1 MNATAPLSGC
11 TQKHAAFATVAR
23 RRRRWRVLECFEIR
37 PCHFA
42 IKTRLRP
49 LHRMP
54 PKIALTLAAAAC
66 LLVAAPPGWGAGL
79 GPIEAPTLSTLIP
92 TPASASKFVRRWAG
106 GPQWRAQSAAS
117 NGTAQS
123 GEDPVDLIEAQV
135 RQLLG
140 DAQRQQLQLALLRQ
154 RLAAAESVSAWVPF
168 LLLGAV
174 ALVVMVV
181 WLALRGQRLQRLLRV
196 QTRRADA
203 LADAEADALA
213 EAGVASAPA
222 AMTAGGTPLFA
233 TRPAASM
240 VAMAGPG
247 AMLAGQAAA
256 ASAGRPAAAP
266 VLQNVSTPPLATD
279 ARGAALRERNPL
291 SLGTGVPQRPVSVE
305 ELLDL
310 DQQVDFFIVLGQ
322 AQSAVDLLLSHVR
335 ATGGANA
342 LPYLRL
348 LQIYRQQGDEE
359 AFERT
364 RDRFNQRF
372 NAQAPDWR
380 GDLAA
385 GRCLEQYPD
394 IIVRLQRAW
403 PQPLRAETELE
414 SLLLR
419 RDDLEPF
426 DLPAFHDILTLH
438 ALVRDLPA
446 LPVVP
451 TLPALSSPA
460 APAPMAVPDHPAS
473 LDQVDLLLPLGE
485 ETPDI
490 TSPRPRVA
498 EPGTVARA
506 MLADWVFARAATGLP
521 IPGAVPAPNPAD
533 LTRSMH
539 GMDLNLDL
547 DLDLTDYGPAPREF
561 TRPAAFTDVDMRH
574 DSRMS
579 DLAAFDD
586 SDLLPPATTRR

>member
-1 MNATAPLSGC
+1 
-11 TQKHAAFATVAR
+11 
-23 RRRRWRVLECFEIR
+23 
-37 PCHFA
+37 
-42 IKTRLRP
+42 
-49 LHRMP
+49 MP
-54 PKIALTLAAAAC
+54 PKIALIIAAASCLLLAA
-66 LLVAAPPGWGAGL
+66 PSGFGGGL
-79 GPIEAPTLSTLIP
+79 GSLQASPLAAIIP
-92 TPASASKFVRRWAG
+92 TPTRAAKFVRRWTG
-106 GPQWRAQSAAS
+106 GPVWHVQAATDNS
-117 NGTAQS
+117 SPDAS
-123 GEDPVDLIEAQV
+123 EDPVGVIESQV
-135 RQLLG
+135 RQLQG

-154 RLAAAESVSAWVPF
+154 RLAATESVSAWVPF
-168 LLLGAV
+168 LVLGAV
-174 ALVVMVV
+174 ALVALAV

-203 LADAEADALA
+203 LADADAAPAD
-213 EAGVASAPA
+213 AGVASAPP

-233 TRPAASM
+233 PRPASSV
-240 VAMAGPG
+240 VAMTGPG
-247 AMLAGQAAA
+247 AMLAGQGVAPSPARL
-256 ASAGRPAAAP
+256 ASAFEQRTASAQP
-266 VLQNVSTPPLATD
+266 VATD
-279 ARGAALRERNPL
+279 GRGAGLRQHSPL

-359 AFERT
+359 SFERT

-372 NAQAPDWR
+372 NAQAPDWH

-403 PQPLRAETELE
+403 VQPARAITELE

-446 LPVVP
+446 LLVVSSAATPASAP
-451 TLPALSSPA
+451 T
-460 APAPMAVPDHPAS
+460 AVPDRPAP
-473 LDQVDLLLPLGE
+473 LDQVDVLLPLGE
-485 ETPDI
+485 EPLDI
-490 TSPRPRVA
+490 TSPLPRMA
-498 EPGTVARA
+498 EAGTAARA
-506 MLADWVFARAATGLP
+506 MLADWVFARAATALP
-521 IPGAVPAPNPAD
+521 SAGSAPVPNPAD
-533 LTRSMH
+533 QTRSMRR
-539 GMDLNLDL
+539 LDL

-574 DSRMS
+574 DSRLS

-586 SDLLPPATTRR
+586 SDLLPPVTTRR

>member
-1 MNATAPLSGC
+1 
-11 TQKHAAFATVAR
+11 
-23 RRRRWRVLECFEIR
+23 
-37 PCHFA
+37 
-42 IKTRLRP
+42 
-49 LHRMP
+49 MP
-54 PKIALTLAAAAC
+54 PKIALTIAAAAC
-66 LLVAAPPGWGAGL
+66 VLLAAPPGWGAGL
-79 GPIEAPTLSTLIP
+79 GLIQTPTRSSLNP
-92 TPASASKFVRRWAG
+92 TPASAAKFVRRWAG
-106 GPQWRAQSAAS
+106 GPVWRAPAAT
-117 NGTAQS
+117 GKLTAQA
-123 GEDPVDLIEAQV
+123 GEDPVGVIEAQV

-154 RLAAAESVSAWVPF
+154 RLAAAESASAWVPF
-168 LLLGAV
+168 LLLGAL
-174 ALVVMVV
+174 ALVVLAV

-203 LADAEADALA
+203 LADAEAEALA
-213 EAGVASAPA
+213 DAGVASAPT

-233 TRPAASM
+233 TRPATSV
-240 VAMAGPG
+240 VAMTGPG
-247 AMLAGQAAA
+247 AMLAGQGVA
-256 ASAGRPAAAP
+256 ASADRLATASLPRTASA
-266 VLQNVSTPPLATD
+266 PPLATD
-279 ARGAALRERNPL
+279 SRGAALRQHNPL

-359 AFERT
+359 SFERT

-438 ALVRDLPA
+438 AVVRDLPA

-451 TLPALSSPA
+451 SVPALASAA
-460 APAPMAVPDHPAS
+460 APAPMAAPDPPDP
-473 LDQVDLLLPLGE
+473 LGQVDLLLPLGE
-485 ETPDI
+485 EPLDI
-490 TSPRPRVA
+490 TSPRPRMA
-498 EPGTVARA
+498 EPGSVARA

-521 IPGAVPAPNPAD
+521 TPGDAPAPNPVD
-533 LTRSMH
+533 QTRSMPRL
-539 GMDLNLDL
+539 DLDL

-574 DSRMS
+574 DSRLS

-586 SDLLPPATTRR
+586 SDLLPPVTTRR

>member
-1 MNATAPLSGC
+1 
-11 TQKHAAFATVAR
+11 
-23 RRRRWRVLECFEIR
+23 
-37 PCHFA
+37 
-42 IKTRLRP
+42 
-49 LHRMP
+49 MP
-54 PKIALTLAAAAC
+54 PKIALTIAAAAC
-66 LLVAAPPGWGAGL
+66 LLLAAPPGLGAGL
-79 GPIEAPTLSTLIP
+79 GPMQAPTRSCLNP
-92 TPASASKFVRRWAG
+92 TPAFAAKFVRRWAG
-106 GPQWRAQSAAS
+106 GPVWRAPAAT
-117 NGTAQS
+117 GKRTAQA
-123 GEDPVDLIEAQV
+123 GEDPVGVIEAQV

-140 DAQRQQLQLALLRQ
+140 DAQRQQLQLTLLRQ
-154 RLAAAESVSAWVPF
+154 RLAAAESASAWVPF
-168 LLLGAV
+168 LLLGAL
-174 ALVVMVV
+174 ALVVLAV

-203 LADAEADALA
+203 LADAEAEALA
-213 EAGVASAPA
+213 EAGVASAPT

-233 TRPAASM
+233 TRPATSV
-240 VAMAGPG
+240 VAMTGPA
-247 AMLAGQAAA
+247 AMLAGQGVA
-256 ASAGRPAAAP
+256 ASADRLATASLPRTASA
-266 VLQNVSTPPLATD
+266 PPLAAD
-279 ARGAALRERNPL
+279 SRSAALRQHNPL

-359 AFERT
+359 SFERT

-372 NAQAPDWR
+372 NAHAPDWR

-394 IIVRLQRAW
+394 IVVRLQRAW

-451 TLPALSSPA
+451 SVPALSSAA
-460 APAPMAVPDHPAS
+460 APAPVDVPDHHAP

-485 ETPDI
+485 ETLDI

-521 IPGAVPAPNPAD
+521 TPGAAPASNPAD
-533 LTRSMH
+533 QTRSMPRL
-539 GMDLNLDL
+539 DLDL

-561 TRPAAFTDVDMRH
+561 TRPAAFTDVDMRR

-586 SDLLPPATTRR
+586 SDLLPPVTTRR

>member
-1 MNATAPLSGC
+1 M
-11 TQKHAAFATVAR
+11 
-23 RRRRWRVLECFEIR
+23 LESSESR
-37 PCHFA
+37 PRYFA
-42 IKTRLRP
+42 IHTRLRP

-54 PKIALTLAAAAC
+54 PKIALIVAAATCLLLAAP
-66 LLVAAPPGWGAGL
+66 LGFGGGFGPPEAAPL
-79 GPIEAPTLSTLIP
+79 PTLGP
-92 TPASASKFVRRWAG
+92 TPARADTLVRRWAG
-106 GPQWRAQSAAS
+106 GPVWHAQAAAGNRS
-117 NGTAQS
+117 REAS
-123 GEDPVDLIEAQV
+123 EDPVGVIETQM

-154 RLAAAESVSAWVPF
+154 RLAAAESVNAWVPF
-168 LLLGAV
+168 LVLGAL
-174 ALVVMVV
+174 ALVVLAV

-203 LADAEADALA
+203 LADAEAEALA
-213 EAGVASAPA
+213 DAGVASAPL

-233 TRPAASM
+233 PRPATSV
-240 VAMAGPG
+240 VAMTGPG
-247 AMLAGQAAA
+247 AMLAGQGVAPSAARLAA
-256 ASAGRPAAAP
+256 ASVPRTASAQP
-266 VLQNVSTPPLATD
+266 VATD
-279 ARGAALRERNPL
+279 SRGAALRQHIPL

-305 ELLDL
+305 ELLDI

-359 AFERT
+359 SFERT

-372 NAQAPDWR
+372 NAQAPDWH

-403 PQPLRAETELE
+403 VQPVRAVTELE

-419 RDDLEPF
+419 RADLEPF

-451 TLPALSSPA
+451 SAATLTPAA
-460 APAPMAVPDHPAS
+460 APAQTAVPDRPAP
-473 LDQVDLLLPLGE
+473 LDQVDVLLPLGE
-485 ETPDI
+485 EPLDI
-490 TSPRPRVA
+490 TSPLPRMA
-498 EPGTVARA
+498 EPGTMARA
-506 MLADWVFARAATGLP
+506 MLADWVFARAATALP
-521 IPGAVPAPNPAD
+521 SAGSAPAPNPAD
-533 LTRSMH
+533 QTRSIPRL
-539 GMDLNLDL
+539 DLDL

-561 TRPAAFTDVDMRH
+561 TRPAAFTDVDMRR
-574 DSRMS
+574 DSRLS

-586 SDLLPPATTRR
+586 SDLLPPVTTRH

>member
-1 MNATAPLSGC
+1 
-11 TQKHAAFATVAR
+11 
-23 RRRRWRVLECFEIR
+23 
-37 PCHFA
+37 
-42 IKTRLRP
+42 
-49 LHRMP
+49 MP
-54 PKIALTLAAAAC
+54 PKIALTIAAVAC
-66 LLVAAPPGWGAGL
+66 LLLASPPGLGAGL
-79 GPIEAPTLSTLIP
+79 GPIQAPTRSCLNP
-92 TPASASKFVRRWAG
+92 TPASAAKFVRRWAG
-106 GPQWRAQSAAS
+106 GSVWRAPAAT
-117 NGTAQS
+117 GKRTAQA
-123 GEDPVDLIEAQV
+123 GEDPVGVIEAQV

-140 DAQRQQLQLALLRQ
+140 DAQRQQLQLVLLRQ
-154 RLAAAESVSAWVPF
+154 RLAAAESASAWVPF
-168 LLLGAV
+168 LLLGALV
-174 ALVVMVV
+174 LVVLAV

-203 LADAEADALA
+203 LADAEAEALA
-213 EAGVASAPA
+213 DAGVASAPT

-233 TRPAASM
+233 TRPATSV
-240 VAMAGPG
+240 VAMTGPG
-247 AMLAGQAAA
+247 AMLAGQGVAALA
-256 ASAGRPAAAP
+256 DRLATASLPRTASA
-266 VLQNVSTPPLATD
+266 PPLATD
-279 ARGAALRERNPL
+279 SRGAALRQHNPL

-359 AFERT
+359 SFERT

-394 IIVRLQRAW
+394 IVARLQRAW

-451 TLPALSSPA
+451 SVPALSSAA
-460 APAPMAVPDHPAS
+460 APAPVAVPDHPDP

-485 ETPDI
+485 EPLDI

-498 EPGTVARA
+498 EPGSVARA

-521 IPGAVPAPNPAD
+521 TPGDAPAPNPAD
-533 LTRSMH
+533 QTRSMPRL
-539 GMDLNLDL
+539 DLDL

-586 SDLLPPATTRR
+586 SDLLPPMTTRR